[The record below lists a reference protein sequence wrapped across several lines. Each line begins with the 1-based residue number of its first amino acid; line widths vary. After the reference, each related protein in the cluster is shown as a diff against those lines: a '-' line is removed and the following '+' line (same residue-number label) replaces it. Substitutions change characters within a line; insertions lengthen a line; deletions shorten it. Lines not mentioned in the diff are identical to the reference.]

1 MQRNENGE
9 ITGVITPE
17 SPMDYLKSL
26 GYSFGAAV
34 DLGAVY
40 KPVPEVKISLSVKDL
55 GFIVWNANSVEL
67 NGIIDYTYQGEKLP
81 YEEGEEG

>member
-1 MQRNENGE
+1 MFDLFMGG
-9 ITGVITPE
+9 TGGPFGIG
-17 SPMDYLKSL
+17 
-26 GYSFGAAV
+26 GYGAAV

-81 YEEGEEG
+81 YEEGEEGEEIDE